1 MSARE
6 IAKGLTKAQR
16 EALPKAGWR
25 FSYLEPG
32 PRSPL
37 FMKTRG
43 ANFAAIW
50 LWRFQFAWPMPWL
63 ERPARQLHPEV
74 FTQEQSNGE

>member
-1 MSARE
+1 MTDVAE
-6 IAKGLTKAQR
+6 IARGLTKAQR

-25 FSYLEPG
+25 FNYLEPG

-37 FMKTRG
+37 FMRTRG

-50 LWRFQFAWPMPWL
+50 LWRFHFAWPMPWL
-63 ERPARQLHPEV
+63 DRPARQLHPEV
-74 FTQEQSNGE
+74 FTQEQPR